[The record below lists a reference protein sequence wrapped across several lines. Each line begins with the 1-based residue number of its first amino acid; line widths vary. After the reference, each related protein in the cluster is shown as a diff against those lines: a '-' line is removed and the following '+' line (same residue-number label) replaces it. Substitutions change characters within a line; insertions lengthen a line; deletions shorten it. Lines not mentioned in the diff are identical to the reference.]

1 MFGGGAKKKQPT
13 KPRHAGAS
21 LSSFG
26 LIDVPGTDEFGNI
39 SLEQDDDDDELQA
52 ELNAIAYGSSKAK
65 KPVKKKQIIS
75 ENELQNMVEMC
86 MQGTVNAIIV
96 LFRGLKLIALVDTCL
111 SIISC

>member
-39 SLEQDDDDDELQA
+39 SLEQDDDDDEL
-52 ELNAIAYGSSKAK
+52 L
-65 KPVKKKQIIS
+65 
-75 ENELQNMVEMC
+75 
-86 MQGTVNAIIV
+86 
-96 LFRGLKLIALVDTCL
+96 
-111 SIISC
+111 